1 MASLSAVFSEK
12 ERTNWLKAWLAV
24 DIAKAGLEQF
34 VENEAI
40 TLQASIYKLV
50 LSSSQAQAACIGCH
64 TANLLKC
71 PTKNVC
77 NKRGS
82 HSTCTSM
89 HDSALK
95 QPRPCPANVCNKVH
109 DEIVK
114 QHRFNNP
121 SWKNTTAQQWATNPW
136 QVGKAY
142 LPPDGY
148 AGKTSV
154 QDTDFN
160 GIISFMMNCKHFDN
174 SLSFLISPGHHHS
187 PCLLTK
193 ARDIGRTVRHL
204 SQCKVTD
211 PDLQDIFKTLTCLL
225 SDPTCLVHDVAAKE
239 AVRKLAELEQD
250 TLKIT
255 TEEMIRLLEAA
266 QDTLKTVENIADK
279 SMSEMQMHLEQ
290 CKKALNT
297 HLDKCKQELDEH
309 TAKCNIAE
317 KKDLNTHLDKC
328 KQELDEHTE
337 KCNIAEKK
345 DLNAH
350 TDKCKLELD
359 EHTAQCTHAID
370 EHVSKT
376 VESTYGQ
383 SCKELIE
390 RTKKLYSD
398 TLSRVTIS
406 PLNDYIQ
413 EKVGDVYL
421 SPKIVQ
427 MSQDRG
433 TFKKTDSQV
442 TQYKDVLFT
451 DDTVNPRIF
460 LQGEAGSGK
469 TTFLAKMAL
478 DWCGEPH
485 VCSASDNRSIFFSD
499 VDVLQGFVFVFHIT
513 LRNSVKQ
520 FDVYTLIKE
529 QIIDSIYSYED
540 RAKAY
545 ILLNE
550 IMKREQCLV
559 LLDGLDEWTGPG
571 DHHNIPTLVVDHS
584 KCVMLFSTR
593 PWKLAVSKIM
603 LSDMYTSVQLEGI
616 NKPFELSRILLS
628 RLVDKDDLK
637 IKYSAFKNY
646 IAKQKLYNLLLSPMM
661 LSAIVCSYAEG
672 TELKGSKCE
681 IYILLL
687 ESLFKKPNS
696 EMCTFEQPPF
706 RCFTGTQYIQPNME
720 SLNRLA
726 ELAFHLLFVNA
737 RENSLV
743 FTDTELRKFKLN
755 EREQKEF
762 ALKSGIL
769 SSARNTSSLRSA
781 SSFSFIHLSMQEFLA
796 AYHIARNTHLVD
808 GVISVYLKRH
818 NDAYREISQV
828 FIFLCGLDVSS
839 VDSLSSMMEQHHVMP
854 NSNYDV
860 WLRNYRFQDTILTGL
875 REAVANGHN
884 DIRLRLSRFSFDN
897 DNIIDLHR
905 IWTNNASNVLSLE
918 VDKYQNDESAS
929 HITLDIS
936 LCRKLQKLH
945 LQGGG
950 ILLKDFSDVA
960 SLELPVW
967 IVLNSSDPSQYTDP
981 SPLLPSIEYIVLR
994 CVTCSYTSLCSL
1006 LSSLLTLDH
1015 KVKCVLNYCEI
1026 TSCVEG
1032 AVCKLCKTG
1041 RVKIK
1046 KENKQIAVTLLDTSL
1061 LIALNGLNITSLSTD
1076 GRCKAFRENH
1086 KESLTQTIVL
1096 LLQLDELSIKVKH
1109 SIPQSPDQWKTL
1121 HGLNIRS
1128 LSLRSWE
1135 LKHTESLSQSLASL
1149 TRLEML
1155 SIEVHDD
1162 APGMWEALHGLSI
1175 KSLSLSIF
1183 WILQHTES
1191 LSQSLASLTRLE
1203 MLSIEVDYD
1212 APGLCEALHGLSV
1225 KSLSLSLGLSLSLS
1239 LSDVCLDFE
1248 IEYATSLKQSLLS
1261 IKQLETISISVG
1273 VYSPCLWKA
1282 LNGLSIKNLSL
1293 SMRLSDVCLDFEL
1306 EYATS
1311 LKQSLLS
1318 LKQLETLSLSV
1329 NVDSPG
1335 LWEALSGLNINRLSL
1350 SGVRRGLRLSVCSK
1364 WGGLIVEHAESLSQ
1378 SLSSLTELE
1387 TLTLYVHKYIAL
1399 QVPRS
1404 LKYLNIY
1411 FTTLLPSELRDLVD
1425 TLAACSHAIE
1435 INLECAFLDN
1445 QKRIPLQKYI
1455 PIEQELVSRTN
1466 VVVKRFQI
1474 YVTESYSTMPVLYI
1488 GGVDDPAHRGL
1499 SMKHDAY
1506 ERFAKLMKRFKCS
1519 RISIGL
1525 QINPDSFL

>member
-1 MASLSAVFSEK
+1 
-12 ERTNWLKAWLAV
+12 
-24 DIAKAGLEQF
+24 
-34 VENEAI
+34 
-40 TLQASIYKLV
+40 
-50 LSSSQAQAACIGCH
+50 
-64 TANLLKC
+64 
-71 PTKNVC
+71 
-77 NKRGS
+77 
-82 HSTCTSM
+82 
-89 HDSALK
+89 
-95 QPRPCPANVCNKVH
+95 
-109 DEIVK
+109 
-114 QHRFNNP
+114 
-121 SWKNTTAQQWATNPW
+121 
-136 QVGKAY
+136 
-142 LPPDGY
+142 
-148 AGKTSV
+148 
-154 QDTDFN
+154 
-160 GIISFMMNCKHFDN
+160 
-174 SLSFLISPGHHHS
+174 
-187 PCLLTK
+187 
-193 ARDIGRTVRHL
+193 
-204 SQCKVTD
+204 
-211 PDLQDIFKTLTCLL
+211 
-225 SDPTCLVHDVAAKE
+225 
-239 AVRKLAELEQD
+239 
-250 TLKIT
+250 
-255 TEEMIRLLEAA
+255 
-266 QDTLKTVENIADK
+266 
-279 SMSEMQMHLEQ
+279 MQMHLEQ
-290 CKKALNT
+290 CKKDLNA

-317 KKDLNTHLDKC
+317 KKDLNAHTDKC
-328 KQELDEHTE
+328 KQELDEHTAKCNIAE
-337 KCNIAEKK
+337 KKDLNVHTDKCKQELDEHTAKCNIAEKKDLNVHTDKCKQELDEHTAKCNIAEKKDLNAHTDKCKHELDEHTAKCNIAEKKDLNAHSDKCKHELDEHTAKCNIAEKK

-376 VESTYGQ
+376 VKSTYGQ

-406 PLNDYIQ
+406 PLNDFIQ

-485 VCSASDNRSIFFSD
+485 VCSASDNSSIFFSD
-499 VDVLQGFVFVFHIT
+499 VDVLQGFLFVFHIT
-513 LRNSVKQ
+513 LRNSAKQ

-529 QIIDSIYSYED
+529 QIIYSIYSQED
-540 RAKAY
+540 REKAY

-559 LLDGLDEWTGPG
+559 LLDGLDEWTAPG
-571 DHHNIPTLVVDHS
+571 DHHDIPTLVVDHS

-603 LSDMYTSVQLEGI
+603 LSDIYTSVQLEGI

-839 VDSLSSMMEQHHVMP
+839 VDSLSSMMEQHHVMS
-854 NSNYDV
+854 NFNYDV
-860 WLRNYRFQDTILTGL
+860 WLRNYWFQDTILTGL

-897 DNIIDLHR
+897 GNFIDLHR

-918 VDKYQNDESAS
+918 VDIFDFEYQNDESPS

-936 LCRKLQKLH
+936 LCRKLQKLR
-945 LQGGG
+945 LQGDG
-950 ILLKDFSDVA
+950 ILLKDFADVA

-1015 KVKCVLNYCEI
+1015 KVKCVLDNCKI
-1026 TSCVEG
+1026 TSCVGG
-1032 AVCKLCKTG
+1032 AVCKLCKTDP
-1041 RVKIK
+1041 RVEIK
-1046 KENKQIAVTLLDTSL
+1046 TENKQIAVPLGDKSL
-1061 LIALNGLNITSLSTD
+1061 LEALNGLNITSLSLEYH
-1076 GRCKAFRENH
+1076 CKAFRDNH
-1086 KESLTQTIVL
+1086 KESLTQTIEL
-1096 LLQLDELSIKVKH
+1096 KIQLDELNIKVKH
-1109 SIPQSPDQWKTL
+1109 SIPLSPDQWKTL
-1121 HGLNIRS
+1121 HGLKIRS
-1128 LSLRSWE
+1128 LSLTWDA

-1155 SIEVHDD
+1155 CITVYYAE
-1162 APGMWEALHGLSI
+1162 PGMWEALHGLDIKSLSLSLGWGYIYGYDAFELKYAESLKQSLLSLKQLETLSCSVDLESPGLWEALHGLSI
-1175 KSLSLSIF
+1175 KSL
-1183 WILQHTES
+1183 T
-1191 LSQSLASLTRLE
+1191 
-1203 MLSIEVDYD
+1203 
-1212 APGLCEALHGLSV
+1212 
-1225 KSLSLSLGLSLSLS
+1225 LSLRCARRFSFKL
-1239 LSDVCLDFE
+1239 
-1248 IEYATSLKQSLLS
+1248 INT
-1261 IKQLETISISVG
+1261 
-1273 VYSPCLWKA
+1273 
-1282 LNGLSIKNLSL
+1282 
-1293 SMRLSDVCLDFEL
+1293 
-1306 EYATS
+1306 TS

-1318 LKQLETLSLSV
+1318 LKQLETLSISV
-1329 NVDSPG
+1329 DEDILEHLDIPV
-1335 LWEALSGLNINRLSL
+1335 LWEALHGLSIKSLSL
-1350 SGVRRGLRLSVCSK
+1350 SVNGLPRGCLVK
-1364 WGGLIVEHAESLSQ
+1364 HAESLSQ
-1378 SLSSLTELE
+1378 SLSSLIQLD
-1387 TLTLYVHKYIAL
+1387 TLSIIISIEDSPGLCEAL
-1399 QVPRS
+1399 HGLDIKS
-1404 LKYLNIY
+1404 LSLSLSGWSDCFILKYAESLNQLMSSLTQLDTLSISVDEDTPVLWEALHGLSIKSLSLNLIDSTRGFWVEHAESLSQLLLSLTQLDTLSIIAKEDCPGLWDYLNGLNI
-1411 FTTLLPSELRDLVD
+1411 
-1425 TLAACSHAIE
+1425 
-1435 INLECAFLDN
+1435 
-1445 QKRIPLQKYI
+1445 KRLS
-1455 PIEQELVSRTN
+1455 LSGA
-1466 VVVKRFQI
+1466 KR
-1474 YVTESYSTMPVLYI
+1474 
-1488 GGVDDPAHRGL
+1488 GAG
-1499 SMKHDAY
+1499 
-1506 ERFAKLMKRFKCS
+1506 
-1519 RISIGL
+1519 IS
-1525 QINPDSFL
+1525 QQVH